1 VQKRKEQELLA
12 SNQAMMTRIMS
23 KTSPFAKEVVIK
35 HTDNLR
41 QKTKDRVKIEENR

>member
-1 VQKRKEQELLA
+1 VQRRKEIELENN
-12 SNQAMMTRIMS
+12 NQAMMSRIMS
-23 KTSPFAKEVVIK
+23 KTSPLAKEVVIK